1 VRPPSRIA
9 QGRKRAFCGKRAPA
23 IIVVVAALLAAVP
36 AGADQIGDKKAEAQR
51 VLGEINQLDV
61 RLGRAIEAYDA
72 STIKLDHIRK
82 ELSTNRYEMR
92 VALKNKARAEDRLA
106 RRLRE
111 LWISGQ
117 ADPMVQ
123 VLTSAN
129 SLEDI
134 IDRMD
139 TANRVSAQDAQ
150 VLHQVRQYRREV
162 AVRGTALR
170 RAHRAQQRVVSAR
183 AAAKAEIENG
193 LADRKRLLSSIKSEI
208 QRLQA
213 EEAARQALLAAQARA
228 RLVAQQQAA
237 QARLNATVVGVTA
250 QAPSPVVSTDSGS
263 TDSTGATAT
272 TTGAVTTVAPPSQ
285 YGGVVGYAMQELGH
299 AYVWGAA
306 GPDVFDCSG
315 LVVWA
320 YGQMG
325 VSLPHSS
332 YSLWNMGV
340 YVSRDQLQPGDL
352 VFFDGLG
359 HVGIYIGGGQFI
371 HAPHTGDV
379 VKISNLNEGWY
390 AAEYVGARRIL

>member
-1 VRPPSRIA
+1 M
-9 QGRKRAFCGKRAPA
+9 
-23 IIVVVAALLAAVP
+23 ALLAAVP
-36 AGADQIGDKKAEAQR
+36 AGADQIGDKKAEAQH
-51 VLGEINQLDV
+51 VLAEINQLDV

-82 ELSTNRYEMR
+82 ELSTNRYEMS
-92 VALKNKARAEDRLA
+92 VALENKKRAEDRLA

-123 VLTSAN
+123 VLTAAN

-150 VLHQVRQYRREV
+150 VLHQVRQYRHEV

-170 RAHRAQQRVVSAR
+170 RAHLAQQRVVSAR

-208 QRLQA
+208 ERLQA

-250 QAPSPVVSTDSGS
+250 QAPSPATSADPGS
-263 TDSTGATAT
+263 SDAAGATVT
-272 TTGAVTTVAPPSQ
+272 SSAVTTVAPPSQ
-285 YGGVVGYAMQELGH
+285 YGGVVGVAMAQLGK

-315 LVVWA
+315 LVVYA
-320 YGQMG
+320 YQAMG

-332 YSLWNMGV
+332 YSLWNAGV